1 MDISPWLEAV
11 VLAVAISV
19 DAFVC
24 AFAYGN
30 SRIRLPLRSVATITL
45 VCVVVLGFA
54 MLAGELLRG
63 FFPTSVADVVF
74 FVVLVVIG
82 CSRLVDGLTKRLI
95 MKYAA
100 QALVRQINFRAWG
113 FSFILQLYADPVHA
127 DIDESKTISAKEAV
141 SLAAALSL
149 DSVAVGIAAAMTRV
163 DAAMLMTATAVAT
176 AVSLLLG
183 VFAGVQLARR
193 MRVDASML
201 GGILLIILAFMRLFS

>member
-1 MDISPWLEAV
+1 M
-11 VLAVAISV
+11 
-19 DAFVC
+19 
-24 AFAYGN
+24 
-30 SRIRLPLRSVATITL
+30 
-45 VCVVVLGFA
+45 
-54 MLAGELLRG
+54 
-63 FFPTSVADVVF
+63 
-74 FVVLVVIG
+74 
-82 CSRLVDGLTKRLI
+82 VDGLTKRLI

-149 DSVAVGIAAAMTRV
+149 DSVAVGVAAAMTRV